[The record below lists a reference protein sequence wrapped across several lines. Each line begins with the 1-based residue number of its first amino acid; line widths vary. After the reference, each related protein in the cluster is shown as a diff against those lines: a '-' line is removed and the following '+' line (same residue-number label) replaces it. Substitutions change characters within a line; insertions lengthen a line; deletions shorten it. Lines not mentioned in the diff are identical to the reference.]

1 MVETQRVNGRDT
13 FNACAR
19 LAQDQPAFVARL
31 MRGDQGAAD
40 CLDAAYR
47 SRLSRVVRTYLRNE
61 EDVAEAVQDT
71 FLQALRGLPRFRG
84 DSGLSTWLHRIAVN
98 RALMTLRRRRRRPEA
113 SLTDAREGAAD
124 LVWSGLSSEARAI
137 DAQAREHLHAAIEA
151 LPPSY
156 REIVGLVHGE
166 GLSIAES
173 AERLRVSRNAV
184 KIRALRAR
192 RALKLA
198 LGPQFATR

>member
-1 MVETQRVNGRDT
+1 MVETHRMNGRATD
-13 FNACAR
+13 NACAR

-31 MRGDQGAAD
+31 MQGDQGAAD

-113 SLTDAREGAAD
+113 SLTDAPEDAAD

-137 DAQAREHLHAAIEA
+137 DAQARAHLHAAIEA
-151 LPPSY
+151 LPARY
-156 REIVGLVHGE
+156 REVVGLVHGE

-173 AERLRVSRNAV
+173 AERLRVSRIAV